1 MDMDSTM
8 DRTRSAMPL
17 AAGTRLGPYE
27 IVGALGSG
35 GMGEVYR
42 AHDRRLDR
50 DVAVKII
57 SAELASDARILA
69 RFEREAKAVAALSH
83 PNILSIFDFSK
94 DDQICY
100 AVTELLEGQT
110 LRSHLTEGPLP
121 WRKAVEI
128 TAQITA
134 GLAGAH
140 QRGIVHR
147 DLKPE
152 NVFLTRDGRV
162 KILDFGLAAIQV
174 GLTPEDATVPFLT
187 RPGDAMGTC
196 GYMSPEQIS
205 GWDVDHRS
213 DIFSFG
219 CILYECLAGHRPFG
233 GKTMGEVLAATLR
246 DQPPEIEI
254 ADLPEV
260 LDSLLF
266 RCLDKNPRN
275 RFQSAADLDNAL
287 RQILRSED
295 SRGQKRSRSAPPS
308 TRVIVLPFRMLRPD
322 PQIDFLAYSLPDA
335 ITSSLGV
342 VTSLVVRSSIAAS
355 RYGADVSDIAR
366 IAQEQD
372 VNAILSGSIL
382 AAGDRLRVTTQ
393 LTEAPGGRLVW
404 SHSSETSLQDIF
416 VLQDELTH
424 KVVQSLS
431 VPVSDGESRQ
441 LRRDVPRSALAYEF
455 YLRGNQQGHG
465 PEQWMM
471 ARELYQQSLRE
482 DPQFAPSWARLGRTH
497 WLIAKYTSE
506 PGDHWGEAEKALQR
520 AIEINP
526 DLNLAH
532 RLYAELDLDLGRTT
546 SALQRIIARIRARQS
561 DSELYTALVKILRY
575 CGLLDES
582 LAAHEQAIKLDP
594 RANTSV
600 THTYFMR
607 GDYEKALVSSDR
619 DIGYIGPLSLIMMDR
634 REEADR
640 RVKAR
645 LAEITDPQLRAYLL
659 SLASTYLHGN
669 REEALRLAD
678 VALSRFRDPEAIF
691 YLAVRTFGFLEDT
704 DRALSALEKIVNGYF
719 IVDRFRT
726 DPWLDSLRA
735 SPRFEAI
742 LRRADTRHAE
752 ARKIWNESGL
762 LRSRSVV

>member
-1 MDMDSTM
+1 
-8 DRTRSAMPL
+8 MPL
-17 AAGTRLGPYE
+17 APGTRLGPYE

-42 AHDRRLDR
+42 AHDRRLGR

-94 DDQICY
+94 DDQIWY
-100 AVTELLEGQT
+100 AVTEFLEGQT
-110 LRSHLTEGPLP
+110 LRSQLSEGPLP

-128 TAQITA
+128 TSQITA

-140 QRGIVHR
+140 QRGVVHR

-174 GLTPEDATVPFLT
+174 EQTPEDATVPFLT
-187 RPGDAMGTC
+187 RQGDAMGTC

-219 CILYECLAGHRPFG
+219 CILYECLAGRRPFG

-246 DQPPEIEI
+246 DEPPELDI
-254 ADLPEV
+254 ADLPEA

-266 RCLDKNPRN
+266 RCLDKEPRN

-287 RQILRSED
+287 RQILRSEET
-295 SRGQKRSRSAPPS
+295 RGQKRSRSAPPA

-372 VNAILSGSIL
+372 VNAIVSGSIL
-382 AAGDRLRVTTQ
+382 SAGDRLRVTTQ
-393 LTEAPGGRLVW
+393 LTEAPGGRMVW

-416 VLQDELTH
+416 ALQDELTQR
-424 KVVQSLS
+424 VVQSLS
-431 VPVSDGESRQ
+431 VPVSDGETRQ

-465 PEQWMM
+465 PDQWML
-471 ARELYQQSLRE
+471 ARELYQQSVRE
-482 DPQFAPSWARLGRTH
+482 DPEFAPSWARLGRTH
-497 WLIAKYTSE
+497 WLIGKYTAE
-506 PGDHWGEAEKALQR
+506 PGDHWSEAEKALQR

-532 RLYAELDLDLGRTT
+532 RLYAEIELDLGRAID
-546 SALQRIIARIRARQS
+546 ALQRIVTRTRSRRS
-561 DSELYTALVKILRY
+561 DPELYGALVKALRY

-582 LAAHEQAIKLDP
+582 MAAFEEARRLDP
-594 RANTSV
+594 RVITSV
-600 THTYFMR
+600 THTYFMH
-607 GDYEKALVSSDR
+607 GDYENTLATAER
-619 DIGYIGPLSLIMMDR
+619 DIGYIGPLSLIMMGR
-634 REEADR
+634 RDEAER
-640 RVKAR
+640 RLRAR
-645 LAEITDPQLRAYLL
+645 LAEISDEQYRAYHL
-659 SLASTYLHGN
+659 SLLGILQGD
-669 REEALRLAD
+669 RELAFRSAQF
-678 VALSRFRDPEAIF
+678 VLSRFRDPEAVF
-691 YLAVRTFGFLEDT
+691 YATVRTFAYLGDAEK
-704 DRALSALEKIVNGYF
+704 ALSALEKIVSGF
-719 IVDRFRT
+719 FVVERLRT
-726 DPWLDSLRA
+726 DPWLDSLRN

-742 LRRADTRHAE
+742 LQEAETRQAQ

-762 LRSRSVV
+762 LRSGQVQGSSPLGP